1 MTLPES
7 IQLYPDPKITTWY
20 LGKFPKREFNIVM
33 ISLFATGFVATIIGT
48 RKENYKETNWYKVT
62 GIATLLFLV
71 GLLIGTVIHTW
82 AWIAKRRV
90 EKKRAKA
97 MGITLQEYWNLCV

>member
-1 MTLPES
+1 MTLPEA
-7 IQLYPDPKITTWY
+7 IQLYPDPKVTTWY

-33 ISLFATGFVATIIGT
+33 VSLFATGFVATIFAVRILT
-48 RKENYKETNWYKVT
+48 AIST
-62 GIATLLFLV
+62 IMFLV
-71 GLLIGTVIHTW
+71 GLTVGVFVHTW

>member
-33 ISLFATGFVATIIGT
+33 VSLFATGFVATIFGT
-48 RKENYKETNWYKVT
+48 RKDDYRNTKWYILT
-62 GIATLLFLV
+62 AISTIMFLV
-71 GLLIGTVIHTW
+71 GLTVGVFVHTW

-90 EKKRAKA
+90 EKKRANA